1 MFNSITGIVNLK
13 LKDRI
18 YVRTNGIE
26 WAIFTTE
33 KSLLRFPDI
42 GEEVRIFTYL
52 HHRDDQLK
60 IFGFVSDEERD
71 LFFDLLKVEGLGPR
85 LAIKILSGIEVN
97 DFVEALDNDDV
108 ESLSAIPGLGKKTAQ
123 KIILKLKGK
132 LKLAEKPWGSVEED
146 IITALAGMGFDRKA
160 SRNAVK
166 TALKS
171 IDTNSMSKGRLEK
184 ELFTRAISIASG
196 KDG

>member
-52 HHRDDQLK
+52 HHREDQLK
-60 IFGFVSDEERD
+60 IFGFFSDEERD

-97 DFVEALDNDDV
+97 DFIEALDNDDV

-132 LKLAEKPWGSVEED
+132 LKFAEKPWGSVEED
-146 IITALAGMGFDRKA
+146 IITALSGMGFDRKA

-171 IDTNSMSKGRLEK
+171 INTGSLSKGQLEK

>member
-1 MFNSITGIVNLK
+1 LFNSITGIVNLK

>member
-52 HHRDDQLK
+52 HHREDQLK
-60 IFGFVSDEERD
+60 IFGFVSGEERN

-97 DFVEALDNDDV
+97 DFIEALDNNDV
-108 ESLSAIPGLGKKTAQ
+108 ESLSSIPGLGKKTAQ

-132 LKLAEKPWGSVEED
+132 LKLAERPWGSVEED

-171 IDTNSMSKGRLEK
+171 INTNSMSKSQLEK